1 MSEEHCTTCE
11 DREEITSGKMQL
23 DFNGFYIFLLVT
35 AASEN
40 KERKK
45 STKIWSFALLSI
57 YFAVNRFHSV
67 YAMTRFIVYSNA
79 HFASSH
85 EKQQQQKKPPD
96 ERIISVSL
104 LF

>member
-45 STKIWSFALLSI
+45 KHKNLVVCSTL
-57 YFAVNRFHSV
+57 Y
-67 YAMTRFIVYSNA
+67 
-79 HFASSH
+79 
-85 EKQQQQKKPPD
+85 
-96 ERIISVSL
+96 
-104 LF
+104 LFCS